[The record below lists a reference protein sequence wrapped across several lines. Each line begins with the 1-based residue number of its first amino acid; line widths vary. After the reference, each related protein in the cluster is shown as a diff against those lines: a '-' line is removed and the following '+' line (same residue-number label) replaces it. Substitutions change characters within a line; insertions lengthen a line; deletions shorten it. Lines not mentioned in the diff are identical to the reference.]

1 MVVTDSIFWDENFG
15 RDAAAVALNKVDS
28 LPTKNMEEC
37 ILWLLGSLERNSEH
51 LLASA
56 IVRYTEE
63 RLLEGIDN
71 VSSSEEEEEEE
82 EDIAEKLDFA
92 QPSNFVAMTGRGA
105 SGTILGE
112 IDVSVGNRSFCEVRG
127 FEISRQVE
135 ENMQRLERQGKTAIV
150 AAVNGTVVV
159 VMGVA
164 DELKADASSSVIYM
178 KEKMGLDVWMVT
190 GDNRRTARAIAKQL
204 QLPEN
209 RVIAEALPVAK
220 VEKVQELQAQG
231 CVVAMVGD
239 GVNDSPALVQAD
251 VGLSIG
257 KGAEIAAE
265 ASDMILV
272 RGNVTDV
279 CTALDVSRVIFRRI
293 QVSTTSYQWV

>member
-1 MVVTDSIFWDENFG
+1 LVVTDSIFWDENFG

-71 VSSSEEEEEEE
+71 VSSSEEEEE

>member
-1 MVVTDSIFWDENFG
+1 LVVTDSIFWDENFG

-71 VSSSEEEEEEE
+71 VSSSEEEEEE

>member
-1 MVVTDSIFWDENFG
+1 LVVTDSIFWDENFG

>member
-1 MVVTDSIFWDENFG
+1 LVVTDSIFWDENFG
-15 RDAAAVALNKVDS
+15 RDAAAVSLNKVDS

-71 VSSSEEEEEEE
+71 VSSSEEEEEE

>member
-71 VSSSEEEEEEE
+71 VSSSEEEEE

>member
-15 RDAAAVALNKVDS
+15 RDAAAVSLNKVDS

-71 VSSSEEEEEEE
+71 VSSSEEEEE

>member
-1 MVVTDSIFWDENFG
+1 LVVTDSIFWDENFG
-15 RDAAAVALNKVDS
+15 RDAAAVSLNKVDS

-71 VSSSEEEEEEE
+71 VSSSEEEEE

>member
-71 VSSSEEEEEEE
+71 VSSSEEEEEE